1 MLKPIAAMTDHE
13 MLVELMR
20 EKRRN
25 DRERNIKYM
34 IIGAVIVLIAL
45 LLFKFLPPV
54 IHYFQALN
62 ETIDRVQTGIS
73 EVQGVTNSIKE
84 TVGSLWDK
92 FSNLLHWGTSG
103 DPMYYKRTGRPHP
116 SSEHAYSA

>member
-25 DRERNIKYM
+25 DRERNIRYM

-62 ETIDRVQTGIS
+62 ETVDKVQAGIA
-73 EVQGVTNSIKE
+73 EVQGVTDGIKN
-84 TVGSLWDK
+84 TITDMWDR
-92 FSNLLHWGTSG
+92 FSTTLHWGTSG
-103 DPMYYKRTGRPHP
+103 DPM
-116 SSEHAYSA
+116 

>member
-13 MLVELMR
+13 MLVELMH

-25 DRERNIKYM
+25 DRTRNIKYM
-34 IIGAVIVLIAL
+34 IIGAIVVLIAI

-54 IHYFQALN
+54 VRYFHNLN
-62 ETIDRVQTGIS
+62 ETIDRLQTGIS

-103 DPMYYKRTGRPHP
+103 DPM
-116 SSEHAYSA
+116 